1 MSVLLDEG
9 FRRSLEIVSRA
20 ALVGVLVLSL
30 VIVYRVAGDRSLP
43 TPLRRRFVRGVPW
56 GTAIVVVSLWLVFQF
71 LQGGAADDGPVFISF
86 RSWSVWYPQ
95 GILLSSFTHSGESHL
110 LGNLFG
116 TLAFAPIVEY
126 AWGHYAREDERGV
139 FPGWTGRPAVRIG
152 LFVAV
157 TFLAGVCSA
166 LFVPVAAVGF
176 SAVVFA
182 FAGAA
187 VVLRPLVAVG
197 AIVGIRVVRLVWEAL
212 LNPVVTFRSQPVF
225 SSPSFVDVSIQGHLF
240 GVLVGFLLAVFLL
253 QYRDSSP
260 DIRAVF
266 FAAVVFLVTRSMDA
280 IYWELG
286 NGRFMLFRALG
297 TAGVLLLASL
307 IALSI
312 TRRNPPVIPRL
323 DLSVRRSALAAVL
336 VALLIL
342 SVAGLVFNLGS
353 VTAGA
358 EAENG
363 LEIRDYTVTYAENV
377 PNQYLAGAPKPLG
390 LGPQGANVSGV
401 IVVSEDRDAWEVV
414 ASARRLAAEGRVQVV
429 VGGVA
434 WRQRLFVSRTA
445 WVFIDGNVTYNV
457 FAFGEGQEPVELFK
471 APPANTSTVVD
482 NSTFSIEPTEGFRNY
497 TLAVE
502 RGGEQVGSALVPRV
516 NETVDIAGFTFERK
530 GDLLFLSQGNTSFQL
545 ARFRRSGRL

>member
-1 MSVLLDEG
+1 MSLLLDEG
-9 FRRSLEIVSRA
+9 FRRGLEIASRV
-20 ALVGVLVLSL
+20 ALGGALALSL
-30 VIVYRVAGDRSLP
+30 VVVYRVAEGRSLL

-86 RSWSVWYPQ
+86 RSWSLWYPQ
-95 GILLSSFTHSGESHL
+95 GIVLSSFTHSGESHL

-126 AWGHYAREDERGV
+126 AWGHYAREGERGV
-139 FPGWTGRPAVRIG
+139 FPGWTGTPAVRIG

-157 TFLAGVCSA
+157 TFLVGVCSA
-166 LFVPVAAVGF
+166 LFTPVAAVGF
-176 SAVVFA
+176 SSVVFA

-187 VVLRPLVAVG
+187 VVFRPLVALG
-197 AIVGIRVVRLVWEAL
+197 ALVGIRVVRLVWDAL
-212 LNPVVTFRSQPVF
+212 LDPVVTFRSQPIF

-253 QYRDSSP
+253 RYRDSGP
-260 DIRAVF
+260 DIRAVL
-266 FAAVVFLVTRSMDA
+266 FAAAVFLVTRSMDA

-286 NGRFMLFRALG
+286 NGRFMLFQALG

-307 IALSI
+307 VALSV
-312 TRRNPPVIPRL
+312 TRRNRSVIPRFGV
-323 DLSVRRSALAAVL
+323 SVRGSALAAVL
-336 VALLIL
+336 VALAIL

-363 LEIRDYTVTYAENV
+363 LEVRDYTVTYAENV
-377 PNQYLAGAPKPLG
+377 PNQYLAGAPSPLG

-401 IVVSEDRDAWEVV
+401 IVISEKRDAWELV
-414 ASARRLAAEGRVQVV
+414 ASQRRLAAEGRIQVV
-429 VGGVA
+429 VGDA
-434 WRQRLFVSRTA
+434 TWRQRLFVSRTA
-445 WVFIDGNVTYNV
+445 WAFIDGNVTYNV
-457 FAFGEGQEPVELFK
+457 FAFGEGQRPVELFR

-482 NSTFSIEPTEGFRNY
+482 NSTFTIEPTEGFRNY

-502 RGGEQVGSALVPRV
+502 RGGEPVGSALVPRV

-530 GDLLFLSQGNTSFQL
+530 GDRLFLSQGNTTFQL
-545 ARFRRSGRL
+545 ARFRRSGQL